1 MGRNGVDNRGGNNV
15 DTYLHNRTTVKQ
27 IGTTYGFSK
36 MDRHMGSANFTSS
49 TFSKLKNNIRN
60 DVVF

>member
-1 MGRNGVDNRGGNNV
+1 MGRSGVDDRSGDNSN
-15 DTYLHNRTTVKQ
+15 TYLHNRTTVKQ

-36 MDRHMGSANFTSS
+36 
-49 TFSKLKNNIRN
+49 LKNNIRN